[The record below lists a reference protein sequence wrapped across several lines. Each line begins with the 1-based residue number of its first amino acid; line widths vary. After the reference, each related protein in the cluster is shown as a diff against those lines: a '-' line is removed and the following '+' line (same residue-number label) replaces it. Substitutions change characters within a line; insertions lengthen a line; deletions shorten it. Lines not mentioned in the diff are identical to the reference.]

1 MLAPMRLMSRRTV
14 LSMSIV
20 LSLVAILALLAV
32 LQYRWSGQVS
42 QAERDRMQASLN
54 ASMSQFRQEFGRE
67 LQQLALSFQPDG
79 AILAARDWPRYASS
93 AAELLGGADGHLV
106 NGLYLWLDGG
116 EDNPPLLVLDREA
129 KAFKPVPWPSR
140 FTVVQDRYLR
150 PLGGSP
156 RMPSDVRPSSWTV
169 FPDIPLLLHPLIMF
183 QPSAAPQAPGSPR
196 HLGYVL
202 IELSLEAMREELLP
216 ELAQR
221 YFAGP
226 DGFIY
231 QVAIISGRDPG
242 AIIYTSDP
250 SLTPAAFAAPDARL
264 GLLDNPRPRMGRRGP
279 APEIDGRQPGEAR
292 PPFPGPGLEGPRMGR
307 GRGWPML
314 LPGADTVDWELVAK
328 HRQGS
333 LEAVV
338 SGLRRRNLAVSFG
351 ILLLLASS
359 IALIIAYT
367 QRAQRLAQLQI
378 DFVAGVSHELRTP
391 LAVICSAGDNLAEGV
406 VVDSSSQVRQYG
418 ELIRTEGW
426 KLTGMVEQ
434 ILQFAGG
441 LSGRRKYNL
450 RPARIEEP
458 LEAAL
463 KQVHAMAAAGG
474 FTIEQTIEPELP
486 LINVDTAALS
496 QCIQNLLN
504 NAMKYSGDSR
514 LLSVRAES
522 SGSGKRPAV
531 RLVVEDKGIGIDP
544 ADLPHVFDPFYRGRA
559 VMDAQIHGTG
569 LGLCTARE
577 AVVAMG
583 GNISVRSAPGKGSAF
598 TITLPALA
606 PGKEEKP

>member
-1 MLAPMRLMSRRTV
+1 MLAPMRLMSKRTA
-14 LSMSIV
+14 LSISIV
-20 LSLVAILALLAV
+20 VSLVAILAVLAV

-42 QAERDRMQASLN
+42 QAERDRMQASLD
-54 ASMSQFRQEFGRE
+54 ASMSQFRQELDRE
-67 LQQLALSFQPDG
+67 LQQLAQAYAPDS
-79 AILAARDWPRYASS
+79 AILVNKDWQHYTQS
-93 AAELLGGADGHLV
+93 AADLLSGSEGHLV
-106 NGLYLWLDGG
+106 QDLYLWFNSGDESSQLMM
-116 EDNPPLLVLDREA
+116 LDREV
-129 KAFKPVPWPSR
+129 KALRPVPWPPRFQVIQERYIRALSGSSR
-140 FTVVQDRYLR
+140 LPPDI
-150 PLGGSP
+150 
-156 RMPSDVRPSSWTV
+156 RPSSWTV
-169 FPDIPLLLHPLIMF
+169 LPDIPMLLHPLMLF
-183 QPSAAPQAPGSPR
+183 QPPAVQPAMANPR
-196 HLGYVL
+196 HLGYL
-202 IELSLEAMREELLP
+202 MIELNLKAMREELLP

-221 YFAGP
+221 YFGGP
-226 DGFIY
+226 AGFIY
-231 QVAIISGRDPG
+231 QVAIVSGRDPG
-242 AIIYTSDP
+242 AIVYQSDP
-250 SLTPAAFAAPDARL
+250 NLTPAEFASPDARI
-264 GLLDNPRPRMGRRGP
+264 GLLDNPRGRMGRRGP
-279 APEIDGRQPGEAR
+279 GPEIDAMPPGEGR
-292 PPFPGPGLEGPRMGR
+292 PPFSASGMEPPRPGR

-314 LPGADTVDWELVAK
+314 LSASDSVDWELVAK

-338 SGLRRRNLAVSFG
+338 TGLRRRNLAISFG

-359 IALIIAYT
+359 IALIIAFT

-406 VVDSSSQVRQYG
+406 VAESSRQVRQYG
-418 ELIRTEGW
+418 ELIRNEGW

-441 LSGRRKYNL
+441 LSGRRKYSL
-450 RPARIEEP
+450 RPARIEEA

-463 KQVHAMAAAGG
+463 KQVHPMIVAGG
-474 FTIEQTIEPELP
+474 FKVEQSVEMNLP
-486 LINVDTAALS
+486 LVNMDASALS

-514 LLSVRAES
+514 WLAIRVES
-522 SGSGKRPAV
+522 FGGEKGPVV

-544 ADLPHVFDPFYRGRA
+544 ADVPHIFDPFYRGRA

-583 GNISVRSAPGKGSAF
+583 GSISVKSTPGKGSAF
-598 TITLPALA
+598 TISLPALA
-606 PGKEEKP
+606 SGEAAKP